1 MVWLNICSPAYV
13 IGAVISTIF
22 IAADAKCFLIEI
34 SEIFAN
40 IWVEF
45 NQQKGLGMSV
55 NMENEMSCLSQ
66 MNEEDR
72 VVFIKILL
80 SLARADG
87 IVDDGEKDFIMSLA
101 KIFEI
106 STDRAGEIKSFR
118 SDEEIVEESKKIKNR
133 RVAMELVKEMCM
145 LANSDGD
152 LNNREVLLI
161 GRVGQAMG
169 LSLDKIE
176 QISQWVIDRIVWLE
190 EGKVIFEEV

>member
-1 MVWLNICSPAYV
+1 
-13 IGAVISTIF
+13 
-22 IAADAKCFLIEI
+22 
-34 SEIFAN
+34 
-40 IWVEF
+40 
-45 NQQKGLGMSV
+45 MSV
-55 NMENEMSCLSQ
+55 NMENEMSCLSE

-106 STDRAGEIKSFR
+106 STDRAEEIKSFR